1 MANNWDKIKA
11 ERKKGK
17 SVKELAEKY
26 EYSYSYTSRKLSDV
40 KPEKLDGNRNA
51 DGTFKKGESGNPVGR
66 PKKNKCIPDMLR
78 QIGDEVV
85 KKDKTKLEIVLRRVY
100 REANN
105 GKSWAINFIAD
116 RTEGKPKETVEQIDT
131 SQIQEIKMI

>member
-1 MANNWDKIKA
+1 MTNWDKIKA
-11 ERKKGK
+11 ERKEGK
-17 SVKELAEKY
+17 SIKELATKY
-26 EYSYSYTSRKLSDV
+26 DYSYGYMSNKLSGV
-40 KPEKLDGNRNA
+40 KPDVTGNNRNA
-51 DGTFKKGESGNPVGR
+51 DGTFKSGESGNAKGR
-66 PKKNKCIPDMLR
+66 PKNIKSIPDLLR
-78 QIGDEVV
+78 KIGNEKV
-85 KKDKTKLEIVLRRVY
+85 KNDKTKLEIVLRRVY